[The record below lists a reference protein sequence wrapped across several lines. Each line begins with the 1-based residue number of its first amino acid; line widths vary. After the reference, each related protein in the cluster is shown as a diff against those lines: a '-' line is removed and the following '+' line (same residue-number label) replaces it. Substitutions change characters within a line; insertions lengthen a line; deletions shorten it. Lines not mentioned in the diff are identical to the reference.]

1 MPVILSLAQKW
12 LWVMV
17 VGFIVFVLHLFFV
30 GWCLTLVYVQL
41 SGPQVDAMAYAEWVK
56 KDLRFSSI
64 FIQVSPCL
72 HHHAFPR
79 LKLRYK
85 PSLVQVRICLFGFH
99 WSGGWCLTYCFCT
112 AVGLMCCSWLHSA
125 GRRWDCTSSCYWP
138 INKSRTPNSPAME
151 RKTQSKSY
159 CGHKWFFKIEK
170 SLTSRCTKRYIQIPF
185 SLLSPLESLQ
195 SHIGSSPLHLYP
207 ICYFLHGYWDCSRS
221 FHFLPLLTLQFFL
234 EAESPK

>member
-1 MPVILSLAQKW
+1 
-12 LWVMV
+12 
-17 VGFIVFVLHLFFV
+17 
-30 GWCLTLVYVQL
+30 
-41 SGPQVDAMAYAEWVK
+41 MAYAEWVK
-56 KDLRFSSI
+56 KDPRFSSI

-85 PSLVQVRICLFGFH
+85 PSLVQVRTCLFGFH
-99 WSGGWCLTYCFCT
+99 WPGGWCLTYCFCT

-151 RKTQSKSY
+151 RKAQSKSY
-159 CGHKWFFKIEK
+159 CGHNWFFKIEK

-185 SLLSPLESLQ
+185 SLLSPLEPLQ
-195 SHIGSSPLHLYP
+195 THFGSSPLYLYP
-207 ICYFLHGYWDCSRS
+207 ICYFLHGYWDCSLL
-221 FHFLPLLTLQFFL
+221 FLFTSSLY
-234 EAESPK
+234 